1 MAKIE
6 LDHVTYTY
14 SGPQD
19 AAPVLRELSLEI
31 ADGEFVCIV
40 GASGCGKTTLLRLLA
55 GLAFPSAGVVRIGG
69 EPVKGPGTD
78 RTIVFQNYTL
88 FPWMTARRNV
98 EFGIHQARPKL
109 PRAKV
114 RETADEVLRQVGMLE
129 HAGKYPFQL
138 SGGMRQRVAIA
149 RSLAM
154 DTDILLLDEPFGAL
168 DTRIRGELQTLL
180 ETVHLN
186 VGGQRKT
193 VVLVTHDIHEAVL
206 LADRVVYMAPG
217 EVAYELRIDLP
228 RPRGQLDAAG
238 LEQVC
243 AYRRALLA
251 RFQSGSI
258 PACSCGEV
266 SA

>member
-6 LDHVTYTY
+6 LDRITYTY
-14 SGPQD
+14 AEQPGS
-19 AAPVLRELSLEI
+19 APVLRELSLEI

-40 GASGCGKTTLLRLLA
+40 GASGCGKTTLLRLLG
-55 GLAFPSAGVVRIGG
+55 GLAFPTSGTVRIGG

-98 EFGIHQARPKL
+98 EFGIRQVRPSL
-109 PRAKV
+109 GRAV
-114 RETADEVLRQVGMLE
+114 TREAAEAVLRQVGMLD

-180 ETVHLN
+180 ETVYLN
-186 VGGQRKT
+186 ADGHRKT
-193 VVLVTHDIHEAVL
+193 VVFVTHDIHEAVL
-206 LADRVVYMAPG
+206 MADRVLYMTPG
-217 EVAYELRIDLP
+217 RIAYELPVSLP
-228 RPRGQLDAAG
+228 RPRGQLGPAD
-238 LEQVC
+238 LERVC
-243 AYRRALLA
+243 AYRRTLLA
-251 RFQSGSI
+251 RFQPPSRV
-258 PACSCGEV
+258 CGEA